1 MDREQED
8 VQVQKIYPMK
18 DKKSRAELREG
29 GGAKTGAAPRKG
41 VAPKEEGVAPRE
53 GTATPP
59 MRRKPLQNKM

>member
-1 MDREQED
+1 
-8 VQVQKIYPMK
+8 MK

-41 VAPKEEGVAPRE
+41 VAPKEEGVAPSE
-53 GTATPP
+53 GTAIPPAP

>member
-1 MDREQED
+1 M
-8 VQVQKIYPMK
+8 QKIYPMK
-18 DKKSRAELREG
+18 DEKSRAELREG

-59 MRRKPLQNKM
+59 PMRRKPLQNKM